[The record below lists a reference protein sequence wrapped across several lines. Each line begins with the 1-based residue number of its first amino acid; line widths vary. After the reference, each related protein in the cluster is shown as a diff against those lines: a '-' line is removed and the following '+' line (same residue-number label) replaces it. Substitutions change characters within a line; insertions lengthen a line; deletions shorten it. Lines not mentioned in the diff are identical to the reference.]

1 MQCVIIG
8 TLHSS
13 KKSKD
18 NQKKIVSECMKRII
32 KIFLLAVLAMFFAS
46 LAGIFI
52 SEEFVFHNNISGIK
66 DLSGIWLHT
75 FGWNFVINIVIAM
88 IIAVKFGK
96 KDK

>member
-1 MQCVIIG
+1 MCHYWH
-8 TLHSS
+8 TAFF
-13 KKSKD
+13 
-18 NQKKIVSECMKRII
+18 QKKQRYSKEIVSECMKRII

-96 KDK
+96 KR

>member
-1 MQCVIIG
+1 
-8 TLHSS
+8 
-13 KKSKD
+13 
-18 NQKKIVSECMKRII
+18 MKRII

-88 IIAVKFGK
+88 IIAVKFGNYFF
-96 KDK
+96 

>member
-1 MQCVIIG
+1 MCHYWH
-8 TLHSS
+8 TAFF
-13 KKSKD
+13 
-18 NQKKIVSECMKRII
+18 QKKQRESKEIVSECMKRII

-96 KDK
+96 KR

>member
-1 MQCVIIG
+1 MFLDII
-8 TLHSS
+8 
-13 KKSKD
+13 
-18 NQKKIVSECMKRII
+18 
-32 KIFLLAVLAMFFAS
+32 
-46 LAGIFI
+46 AGII
-52 SEEFVFHNNISGIK
+52 SSEEFVFHNNISGIK

>member
-1 MQCVIIG
+1 
-8 TLHSS
+8 
-13 KKSKD
+13 
-18 NQKKIVSECMKRII
+18 MKRII

-52 SEEFVFHNNISGIK
+52 SEEFVFHNNISGIR
-66 DLSGIWLHT
+66 LHT

-96 KDK
+96 KR

>member
-1 MQCVIIG
+1 MCHYWHTAFFQ
-8 TLHSS
+8 
-13 KKSKD
+13 KKQRKS
-18 NQKKIVSECMKRII
+18 KKIVSECMKRII

-96 KDK
+96 KR

>member
-1 MQCVIIG
+1 
-8 TLHSS
+8 
-13 KKSKD
+13 
-18 NQKKIVSECMKRII
+18 MKRII
-32 KIFLLAVLAMFFAS
+32 KIFSIGCFGNVFRKFS
-46 LAGIFI
+46 GIFI

-96 KDK
+96 KR